1 MDLQQA
7 KSFRF
12 EASTFVN
19 NKRAEMGNGDYDPST
34 RAELSILRSLYPE
47 ISHWGDIALA
57 AAWGDYSE
65 DCWML
70 SWEPVTPETTRSEN
84 FLNYLCWRQTRGEY
98 PRGAGD
104 EIADE
109 ACEWN
114 TAVMAD
120 PTE

>member
-1 MDLQQA
+1 MP
-7 KSFRF
+7 FRF
-12 EASTFVN
+12 EASTFVSSAP
-19 NKRAEMGNGDYDPST
+19 AESAAGDFTPDT
-34 RAELSILRSLYPE
+34 RAEIARLRAAHPE
-47 ISHWGDIALA
+47 ILHWGDVALA

-65 DCWML
+65 DCWMN
-70 SWEPVTPETTRSEN
+70 SWEAVPQASARHEN

-114 TAVMAD
+114 TAAH
-120 PTE
+120 